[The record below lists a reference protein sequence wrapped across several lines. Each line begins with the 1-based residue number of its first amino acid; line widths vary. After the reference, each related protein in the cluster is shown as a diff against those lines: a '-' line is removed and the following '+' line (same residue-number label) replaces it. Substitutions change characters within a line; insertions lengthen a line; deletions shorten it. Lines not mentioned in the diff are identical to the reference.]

1 MGRIYDDSCASNL
14 NLSGMDLPLVKSIS
28 LISARAAMLLL
39 SSAFIIFANK
49 VIMRNQDLRKKINA
63 QGWFGM
69 QLLLHP
75 VIVGGSVYLANITG
89 NEWWGLVGLPFIF
102 NFGAEPMDM
111 TKIPPKMRN
120 IFQVFVYIH
129 HAGPL
134 LGCLSCFSIQK
145 DATFALANGLL
156 YAHAWSLHT
165 LGSLDYHKV
174 LSKQKLFWPY
184 MLQAVVVGMYFWQS
198 IQLGLEETTLSTVL
212 PLLVGPAAQYGGRWG
227 LYEYI
232 YRCLLGY
239 PQPGTEH
246 YDAFEIRKQ
255 IGEASAF
262 ALGALVIFVLV

>member
-1 MGRIYDDSCASNL
+1 MGTIYGDSCAS
-14 NLSGMDLPLVKSIS
+14 NLSGMDLPFVKSIS
-28 LISARAAMLLL
+28 LISARLAMLLVSL
-39 SSAFIIFANK
+39 AFIIFANK
-49 VIMRNQDLRKKINA
+49 VILYNQDLRKKINA
-63 QGWFGM
+63 QGWFGT

-174 LSKQKLFWPY
+174 LSKQKFFWPY
-184 MLQAVVVGMYFWQS
+184 MLQAVVVSIYFWQS
-198 IQLGLEETTLSTVL
+198 IQLGLEEPTLSTVDHF
-212 PLLVGPAAQYGGRWG
+212 LLDQ
-227 LYEYI
+227 
-232 YRCLLGY
+232 LLSMEVDGVSTSISTDVFLAI
-239 PQPGTEH
+239 PNQVMNITMHLKKGSRSVKHLLSRLE
-246 YDAFEIRKQ
+246 R
-255 IGEASAF
+255 
-262 ALGALVIFVLV
+262 